1 VAPRSWLVIPISG
14 SLASAIAL
22 MTQRAPVVA
31 IAIGLAAAA
40 VTGAT
45 RVLAGHSA
53 ASIAGGVVAAG
64 LIALGV
70 ADGRSALAITMACFA
85 IIELAR
91 ETQRSPFP
99 PIAAAFVAAVL
110 DPSFVALA
118 PVVGLRLMRGP
129 RWTWIVPIAG
139 MAVVA
144 LAVIAAV
151 AAPSL
156 WRLWAG
162 HEAARDLDVTLGAIG
177 SSLGAIASVAAIAG
191 LVIVPR
197 RGFVVIAVAVTAI
210 AVDARTGQVGG
221 AGIGIAALAAGLAV
235 SRLAA
240 MIKLPVGQAFAGA
253 TAGFI
258 VVGSLAFQVL

>member
-1 VAPRSWLVIPISG
+1 MIPISG

-22 MTQRAPVVA
+22 MTQRAPAVA

-53 ASIAGGVVAAG
+53 ASLAGGVVAAG
-64 LIALGV
+64 LVAFGV
-70 ADGRSALAITMACFA
+70 ADGRSALAIATACFA

-91 ETQRSPFP
+91 ETQRSPLP
-99 PIAAAFVAAVL
+99 AIAAAFVAAVL

-139 MAVVA
+139 MVVVA
-144 LAVIAAV
+144 LAAIAAV

-156 WRLWAG
+156 WRLWAAG
-162 HEAARDLDVTLGAIG
+162 HEAARDLDVTLVAIG
-177 SSLGAIASVAAIAG
+177 GSLGAIVSVAAIAG

-197 RGFVVIAVAVTAI
+197 RGLVVIAVAVTAI
-210 AVDARTGQVGG
+210 AVDARSGQVGG
-221 AGIGIAALAAGLAV
+221 ASIGIAALAAGLAV

-240 MIKLPVGQAFAGA
+240 MIELPVGQAFAGA